1 MRRLDRAIP
10 LSAAPSDNVWMK
22 AFDFAAAMPLIV
34 WLAWNCGQLI
44 LALTLEAQFFLHLP
58 QWALGLKIVN
68 QSMAIAFFVVQI
80 ALFALRPVAKEKS
93 RGILPRFAAIFTM
106 CAGLLYFYAPVA
118 GANDLVQGLA
128 ALFGITGLSLS
139 IYALRWLGRSFS
151 ILPEARHLVTG
162 GPYRYVRHPLYVA
175 EALSTLGIT
184 LQLQQPL
191 GILIALAIYLGQF
204 ARMGYEEEV
213 LERSFPE
220 YAEYRKRTFRLIP
233 FVY

>member
-1 MRRLDRAIP
+1 
-10 LSAAPSDNVWMK
+10 MK
-22 AFDFAAAMPLIV
+22 IFDFAAAMPLIV
-34 WLAWNCGQLI
+34 WLSWNCGQLL
-44 LALTLEAQFFLHLP
+44 LALALEAQTFSHQP

-68 QSMAIAFFVVQI
+68 QSMAIAFFVIQI
-80 ALFALRPVAKEKS
+80 ALFALRPVAKQKS

-118 GANDLVQGLA
+118 GHNDLVQGLA
-128 ALFGITGLSLS
+128 AVFGITGLSLS

-151 ILPEARHLVTG
+151 ILPEARELVTG

-233 FVY
+233 YVY